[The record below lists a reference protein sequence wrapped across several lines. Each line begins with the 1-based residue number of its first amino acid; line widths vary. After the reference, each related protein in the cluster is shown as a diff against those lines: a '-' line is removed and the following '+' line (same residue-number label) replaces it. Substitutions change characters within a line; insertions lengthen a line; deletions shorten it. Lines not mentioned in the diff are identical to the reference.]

1 MTNDLMNQ
9 IKKLAIKKV
18 KMSNGK
24 TYEQN
29 LIYEARRLKMIIRR
43 HLDMARNVHIPDLT
57 KNSMSYERTYEF
69 PYSLKV
75 DDVVK
80 MRIVGDTIELDV
92 YFDSDAGAAR
102 QSGFGIKSLATTID
116 ENGMPKLVSWKSKGE
131 VNIGLIYEFGYKVKK
146 DTWFKNIP
154 YFGYRSG
161 THFLSNAIDEFNANN
176 PLGIKVYCPALSM
189 YNYRK
194 FPDA

>member
-1 MTNDLMNQ
+1 MTSDLNNQ
-9 IKKLAIKKV
+9 IKRLIAKNI

-29 LIYEARRLKMIIRR
+29 LLHEARRLKNIIAR
-43 HLDMARNVHIPDLT
+43 HLDIARKEHIP
-57 KNSMSYERTYEF
+57 NPSNPFAYERTGDF
-69 PYSLKV
+69 PRSLKV
-75 DDVVK
+75 EDIVN
-80 MRIVGDTIELDV
+80 MRIVGNTIELNV
-92 YFDSDAGAAR
+92 YFDSDGAVR
-102 QSGFGIKSLATTID
+102 SSGFGINSLATDIYG
-116 ENGMPKLVSWKSKGE
+116 EFIPWKSKGE

>member
-43 HLDMARNVHIPDLT
+43 HLDMARNVHIPDLYT
-57 KNSMSYERTYEF
+57 NPMSYERTYEF
-69 PYSLKV
+69 PRSLKV
-75 DDVVK
+75 DDVVN
-80 MRIVGDTIELDV
+80 MRIVGNTIELDV
-92 YFDSDAGAAR
+92 YFDPDGAVR
-102 QSGFGIKSLATTID
+102 PSGYGIKSLATTID
-116 ENGMPKLVSWKSKGE
+116 ENGMPKLVPWKSKGE

>member
-1 MTNDLMNQ
+1 MTSDLNNQ
-9 IKKLAIKKV
+9 IKRLIAKNIK
-18 KMSNGK
+18 MNNGK

-29 LIYEARRLKMIIRR
+29 LRNEARRLKAIIRR
-43 HLDMARNVHIPDLT
+43 HLDMARNEHIPDPS
-57 KNSMSYERTYEF
+57 NPFAYERTGDF
-69 PYSLKV
+69 PRSLKV
-75 DDVVK
+75 EDIVN
-80 MRIVGDTIELDV
+80 MRIVGNTIEISV
-92 YFDSDAGAAR
+92 YFDPDGAVR
-102 QSGFGIKSLATTID
+102 SSGFGIKSLATDLDGEIVPWRS
-116 ENGMPKLVSWKSKGE
+116 EGE

-189 YNYRK
+189 YPYRK